1 MGRTVTECASAL
13 LRIRNV
19 TLSPATAPAAR
30 ATTGP
35 TATSVSIFGGCW
47 HSDRELSLAGASAAA
62 LGSSVSVQP

>member
-35 TATSVSIFGGCW
+35 TATSVSIFGGCSL
-47 HSDRELSLAGASAAA
+47 SDTELSLAGASAGA
-62 LGSSVSVQP
+62 LSSSVLVQQ